1 MEPQLCVGILNN
13 RQKKSLT
20 NDWTHKVL
28 IYFYMFRDI
37 VFYFFFKFCTVF
49 LMRNHFILAG
59 TVFSSVRTFVGS
71 ILYKWKNNGAEI

>member
-1 MEPQLCVGILNN
+1 MIGCAGAEESQRSLSLYVRIYNN

-37 VFYFFFKFCTVF
+37 VYYFFFRF
-49 LMRNHFILAG
+49 AP
-59 TVFSSVRTFVGS
+59 FS
-71 ILYKWKNNGAEI
+71 